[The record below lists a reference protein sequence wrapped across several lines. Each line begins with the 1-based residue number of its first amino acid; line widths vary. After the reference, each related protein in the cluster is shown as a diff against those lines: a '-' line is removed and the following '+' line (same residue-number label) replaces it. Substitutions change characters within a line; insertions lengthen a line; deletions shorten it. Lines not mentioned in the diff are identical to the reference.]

1 MNIKCPHCGTEYDAE
16 DDEYGRFVKC
26 AICDKG
32 FVVGVVTAQPDAR
45 KGALTNV
52 AIDESRSSDLQH
64 SRSQLSAKRRSPWVR
79 TEGAGAVARQMRA
92 YAQEKDNGDR
102 VPTAIIVVGLLIV
115 VGIVASIV
123 LPKLNSVATRVAW
136 QSGQSDAIQ
145 LEEFDVPTR
154 YEINKAKEAMSK
166 QHQSAADLSAV
177 GRGMA
182 PLLLKN
188 LGKAFDCPLCGGH
201 CKIPSS
207 LKYKIGEERDC
218 LCPHCHKRFKHILR

>member
-26 AICDKG
+26 TVCGKG
-32 FVVGVVTAQPDAR
+32 FVVGVVTAQPNATKD
-45 KGALTNV
+45 GATNV
-52 AIDESRSSDLQH
+52 AMDRSNKRQH
-64 SRSQLSAKRRSPWVR
+64 SRSRLPAKRRSPWVR
-79 TEGAGAVARQMRA
+79 TEGAGAAARQLRA
-92 YAQEKDNGDR
+92 YTQDKGDG
-102 VPTAIIVVGLLIV
+102 VPTAVVVIALFIV
-115 VGIVASIV
+115 VGIVASIL
-123 LPKLNSVATRVAW
+123 LPKLNSAATRIAW
-136 QSGQSDAIQ
+136 KSGQPEAIQ